1 MILVRKEGGSQLK
14 FSSYIP
20 VILAS
25 GSPRRK
31 ELLESLGI
39 QFEINP
45 SNVDEPVN
53 FTDSDFQGYVQLL
66 AERKGDAVS
75 KTAHESLVIAAD
87 TIVVYNGEVYPKPAT
102 PEEAVNF
109 LETFAG
115 NTHSVYTGV
124 CLQYRGRTVV
134 FSEETRVTF
143 KPLDKQL
150 IKAYVNSGD
159 PMDKAGGYGIQTA
172 GALLVEKIDGDY
184 LNVVGLPLSK
194 LVEVMRDEGF
204 IELIGGELADD
215 S

>member
-1 MILVRKEGGSQLK
+1 MIVVRKEGGSQLK
-14 FSSYIP
+14 FASTIP
-20 VILAS
+20 IILAS

-31 ELLESLGI
+31 ELLQSLGI

-45 SNVDEPVN
+45 SNVDEHVN
-53 FTDSDFQGYVQLL
+53 FTDGDFHGYVQLL

-75 KTAHESLVIAAD
+75 KTAQESLVIAAD

-102 PEEAVNF
+102 PEEAENF
-109 LETFAG
+109 LEAFSG
-115 NTHSVYTGV
+115 NTHSVFTGV
-124 CLQYRGRTVV
+124 CLQFCGRTVV
-134 FSEETRVTF
+134 FSEETKVTF

-204 IELIGGELADD
+204 IELIGGELIDD